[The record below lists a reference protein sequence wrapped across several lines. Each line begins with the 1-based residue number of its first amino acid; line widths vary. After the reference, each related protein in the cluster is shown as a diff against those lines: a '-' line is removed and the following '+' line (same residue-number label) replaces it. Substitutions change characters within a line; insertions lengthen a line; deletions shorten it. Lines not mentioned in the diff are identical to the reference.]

1 MQNNSSIESLSEELN
16 KTLSEMMHNISEIKE
31 KYENDDFISDIEF
44 FIETYNFYK
53 SDEKLIT
60 QECNLPSTNQIAFK
74 KQEELCIPN
83 PQNLPTLPETKKKNK
98 KIEDAE
104 TAIESYG
111 RTINRII
118 KETKLKIRISK
129 KRLETFFEENSL
141 EDIKKKTLMK
151 IFASLHSKN
160 RAIIKKAK
168 NSLEGKN
175 GYVTLK
181 VLMKLTFDEM
191 YDYYKEDCK
200 LIYYKRHLIILS
212 GKFDTLNDMMRKKYK
227 KLRRLNLKTIKPRQ
241 NNNANANE
249 EPMEIEKEVFA
260 ILID

>member
-141 EDIKKKTLMK
+141 EDIKKKTLMC
-151 IFASLHSKN
+151 FA
-160 RAIIKKAK
+160 
-168 NSLEGKN
+168 
-175 GYVTLK
+175 
-181 VLMKLTFDEM
+181 TF
-191 YDYYKEDCK
+191 
-200 LIYYKRHLIILS
+200 
-212 GKFDTLNDMMRKKYK
+212 
-227 KLRRLNLKTIKPRQ
+227 
-241 NNNANANE
+241 
-249 EPMEIEKEVFA
+249 
-260 ILID
+260 

>member
-1 MQNNSSIESLSEELN
+1 VQFTKHESNRIQETRRIMYPQPPKLANSAR
-16 KTLSEMMHNISEIKE
+16 
-31 KYENDDFISDIEF
+31 
-44 FIETYNFYK
+44 
-53 SDEKLIT
+53 
-60 QECNLPSTNQIAFK
+60 NQ
-74 KQEELCIPN
+74 
-83 PQNLPTLPETKKKNK
+83 KKNK

-129 KRLETFFEENSL
+129 KRLETFFEENFL

-175 GYVTLK
+175 GYVALK

-241 NNNANANE
+241 NNNANTNE